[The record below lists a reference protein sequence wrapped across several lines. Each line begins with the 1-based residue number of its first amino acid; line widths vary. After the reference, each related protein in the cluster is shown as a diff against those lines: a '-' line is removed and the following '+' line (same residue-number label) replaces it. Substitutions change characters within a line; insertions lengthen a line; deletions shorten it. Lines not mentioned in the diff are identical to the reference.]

1 MADTD
6 KIKPLVPQGVRDKVL
21 STIIAGALLAIAG
34 SGLLGWSELRVINT
48 KLDHMSSAGE
58 MRDTRLSDHEARIRK
73 NEELLTER
81 SVRISELERKVRELE
96 ARK

>member
-1 MADTD
+1 MAHTD
-6 KIKPLVPQGVRDKVL
+6 KIKAIIPQGVRDKVL

-34 SGLLGWSELRVINT
+34 SGLLGWSELRVMNT

-58 MRDTRLSDHEARIRK
+58 MRDSRINDHESRLRK
-73 NEELLTER
+73 AEDQLTER
-81 SVRISELERKVRELE
+81 SVRIMELERKVRDLE